1 MKSFSSKKINI
12 EKILNIKNDSMT
24 NIILKIKPENS
35 RIYHF
40 EKIEKD
46 YKNIKHLST
55 DVRKIKKNTF
65 QNRILND
72 VNYVFSKSQ
81 NSINNEKFMNTKK
94 YFSTKNINKNFFPT
108 QIKASKIINF
118 QRENIINK
126 NYVKNNFTDDIKK
139 NKFLPKIK
147 SSQFIILKGQKN
159 QSCPIKQIYK
169 LKKEKKINKLDL
181 TMLVPFLHKDDL
193 ENKINEYIIMEKMT
207 NKKKAIFKA

>member
-12 EKILNIKNDSMT
+12 EKILNIKNDSTT

-81 NSINNEKFMNTKK
+81 KSINNEKIIKK
-94 YFSTKNINKNFFPT
+94 NITTKNIYKNFFPT
-108 QIKASKIINF
+108 QTNISKIKHF
-118 QRENIINK
+118 KRENIIYRKDTK
-126 NYVKNNFTDDIKK
+126 NIFSDGMEKK
-139 NKFLPKIK
+139 RYLPKIK
-147 SSQFIILKGQKN
+147 SSQFILLKGENN
-159 QSCPIKQIYK
+159 QTYPLKQIYK
-169 LKKEKKINKLDL
+169 LKKENKLNKLDL
-181 TMLVPFLHKDDL
+181 TSFIPFLNKDDL

-207 NKKKAIFKA
+207 NKKKAIFKV